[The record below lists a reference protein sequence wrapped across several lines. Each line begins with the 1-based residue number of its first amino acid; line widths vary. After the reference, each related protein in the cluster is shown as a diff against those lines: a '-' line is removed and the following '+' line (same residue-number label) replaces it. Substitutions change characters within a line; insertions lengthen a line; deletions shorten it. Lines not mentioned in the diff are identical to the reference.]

1 MNGNGVTKLMGTK
14 LSFRKPPSN
23 ATILMYCVT
32 IDCYK
37 RATIFYHTGH
47 HKAIYEALEEKVKL

>member
-1 MNGNGVTKLMGTK
+1 MGTK